1 MIYFIDDITILKI
14 MFNNII
20 GQDNLIK
27 LFEIEI
33 SKNSLNNSIIFHGP
47 KYSGKLTTA
56 LELTRILNCEKNKD
70 NNCNCNNCTRIRE
83 INFEGL
89 IFLSRRNYYFLLN
102 EFINSYKKNN
112 KIFFLDNIIKI
123 IKLISLP
130 LQDFLIQNTFNE
142 SEKRE
147 FSINLE
153 KLSEIIFKDKINP
166 NELDAVLEIIKNMNT
181 LYKTLN
187 IPIDIIRNMLNWT
200 YISLPGINR
209 VVIIDHVDYL
219 EKSSQNILL
228 KRIEEPS
235 PNLFFILIAENKNNI
250 AKTILSR
257 CRCYYFKRISEEDTK
272 KIIYLNFNEKQN
284 YKTLEDFLLR
294 DFEISKEN
302 IIPVIIKLINLTFS
316 KEVPISEISLFLNS
330 FKDKNYVKKMLFE
343 INCIIER
350 EILRRDAGFVKE
362 SEVEIL
368 AKISYYNLKMINNLI
383 FDKYKKIDL
392 FNLNPI
398 LVLEGIFYP
407 LKAMAQ
413 ND

>member
-1 MIYFIDDITILKI
+1 

-20 GQDNLIK
+20 GQDNLIQ
-27 LFEIEI
+27 LLEIEI
-33 SKNSLNNSIIFHGP
+33 NKSSLNNSIIFHGS
-47 KYSGKLTTA
+47 KFTGKLTTA
-56 LELTRILNCEKNKD
+56 LELVRILNCKND
-70 NNCNCNNCTRIRE
+70 RADECTCNNCMRIKE
-83 INFEGL
+83 LNFEGL
-89 IFLSRRNYYFLLN
+89 LFLSRRNFYFLLH
-102 EFINSYKKNN
+102 EYINSYKKSNN
-112 KIFFLDNIIKI
+112 IFFLNNIIKI

-142 SEKRE
+142 SEKKE

-153 KLSEIIFKDKINP
+153 KLSEIILKDIINP
-166 NELDAVLEIIKNMNT
+166 NELDSLLDIVKNMNAI
-181 LYKTLN
+181 YKSLN

-200 YISLPGINR
+200 YISLPEINR

-228 KRIEEPS
+228 KRIEEPF

-257 CRCYYFKRISEEDTK
+257 CRCYYFKKINEEYTK

-302 IIPVIIKLINLTFS
+302 IIPIIIKLINLTFT
-316 KEVPISEISLFLNS
+316 KEASISEVSLFINS
-330 FKDKNYVKKMLFE
+330 FKDKDYVKKMLFE

-350 EILRRDAGFVKE
+350 EILRRDTGFVKE

-368 AKISYYNLKMINNLI
+368 TKISYYNLKMMNKLI

-392 FNLNPI
+392 YNLNPI
-398 LVLEGIFYP
+398 LILEGIFYP
-407 LKAMAQ
+407 LKAMVQ